1 MSDVGTRETTDRVV
15 VYDLMREAA
24 SQLIAQFTAR
34 PANASPS
41 PEAIAAIRAIRA
53 QVAAVE
59 PTDTESQRKLTAEL
73 RARLALAL
81 ADAKAPRKLTAAPR
95 ARLA

>member
-1 MSDVGTRETTDRVV
+1 MSDVRTRQTTDRVV

-34 PANASPS
+34 PASASLS

-59 PTDTESQRKLTAEL
+59 PTDIESQRKLTGEL
-73 RARLALAL
+73 RARLARAL
-81 ADAKAPRKLTAAPR
+81 ADTKAPRKLTAAPR

>member
-1 MSDVGTRETTDRVV
+1 VV

-34 PANASPS
+34 PANVPPS
-41 PEAIAAIRAIRA
+41 AEAIAAIRAIRA

-59 PTDTESQRKLTAEL
+59 PMDTETQRKLTAEL
-73 RARLALAL
+73 RARLAHAST
-81 ADAKAPRKLTAAPR
+81 DTETQRKLPAAPR
-95 ARLA
+95 ARRA